1 MVAAS
6 QVCDPSPESLRG
18 RKFRRMQWRML
29 LVTMFCYLF
38 FYTGRQNFGFFA
50 KAMQEDLHLSAAAIG
65 SISAGLLLAYGIGQ
79 SVNGGLADRF
89 GPRNLV
95 TLGAFL
101 SVALNW
107 ITSFGT
113 SYVGIIA
120 PWAANGYAQSF
131 GWAPSCRLTSNWW
144 SGEER
149 GRAFGLLLLAAGF
162 SSVLTFALCIV
173 VLQHFTWQWTLRL
186 PPLAL
191 AAGGLAFW
199 LIARNDPSEVGFS
212 SLPDDSKQLRAEE
225 AVEET
230 TADRYRYVLKSRPFQ
245 LASLSI
251 GCESIARYGLT
262 YWVPI
267 HFLGPN
273 WRANPAGAAMVT
285 LGLPIGM
292 AMGAFLA
299 GYLTDRF
306 FSRNPT
312 DLIAILLSFAAVAS
326 GLLAVAPSSEKLIG
340 FVLLAAAG
348 FFVYGP
354 QASYWALCPALAGR
368 QRAGTAV
375 GVMNASAYGFA
386 AVGEIAIGYMVDWTG
401 TTTCLFYFVPA
412 VCIAGAI
419 LALLARKS
427 S

>member
-1 MVAAS
+1 MKQTLQYGEATSSAVR
-6 QVCDPSPESLRG
+6 D

-50 KAMQEDLHLSAAAIG
+50 KAMQEDLHLSSTALG
-65 SISAGLLLAYGIGQ
+65 TISGGLLLAYGIGQ
-79 SVNGGLADRF
+79 SVNGAFADRI
-89 GPRNLV
+89 GPRILV
-95 TLGAFL
+95 TFGALL

-113 SYVGIIA
+113 SFLSVIV

-131 GWAPSCRLTSNWW
+131 GWAPSCRLTANWW

-173 VLQHFTWQWTLRL
+173 VLQHFSWQWALRL

-199 LIARNDPSEVGFS
+199 LIARNDPSELGFS
-212 SLPDDSKQLRAEE
+212 SIPDDSGRSG
-225 AVEET
+225 VEEVLEE
-230 TADRYRYVLKSRPFQ
+230 TAIDRFRYVLKNRPFR

-251 GCESIARYGLT
+251 GCESIARYGLI

-267 HFLGPN
+267 HFLGTN
-273 WRANPAGAAMVT
+273 WQKNPADSAMLT

-292 AMGAFLA
+292 AFGALLA
-299 GYLTDRF
+299 GYMTDRF
-306 FSRNPT
+306 FRRNPT
-312 DLIAILLSFAAVAS
+312 DLIAILLSFAAAAS
-326 GLLAVAPSSEKLIG
+326 LLLAVVPPSEKLLG
-340 FVLLAAAG
+340 FTLLAAAG

-368 QRAGTAV
+368 RRAGTAV

-386 AVGEIAIGYMVDWTG
+386 AAGEIAIGHLVDWTG

-412 VCIAGAI
+412 VCVVGAV